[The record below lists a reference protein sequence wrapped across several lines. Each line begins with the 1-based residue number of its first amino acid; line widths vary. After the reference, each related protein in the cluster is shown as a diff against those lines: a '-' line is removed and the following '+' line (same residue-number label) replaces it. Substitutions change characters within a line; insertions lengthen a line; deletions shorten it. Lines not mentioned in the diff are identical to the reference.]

1 MFSGLR
7 IRLQSLFSASSN
19 AILRDR
25 KSMGEL
31 GEQLAAQFLKRHAS
45 FKVLACN
52 WSNGQQE
59 IDLVCR
65 EGKVLVFVEVRARR
79 DGARVPGFASLT
91 RKKRRNLRKAAY
103 AYLRTLRPRPRTYR
117 YDAVELRMQG
127 TEAKEIHHFRNIDVF

>member
-1 MFSGLR
+1 MFSHLR
-7 IRLQSLFSASSN
+7 IRLRSLFAAISN
-19 AILRDR
+19 PVAHDR
-25 KSMGEL
+25 RSMGQL
-31 GEQLAAQFLKRHAS
+31 GEQLAAQFLKRHAR
-45 FKVLACN
+45 FKVLASN

-65 EGKVLVFVEVRARR
+65 EGNVLVFVEVRARQ

-127 TEAKEIHHFRNIDVF
+127 TDATEIHHFRNIDVF